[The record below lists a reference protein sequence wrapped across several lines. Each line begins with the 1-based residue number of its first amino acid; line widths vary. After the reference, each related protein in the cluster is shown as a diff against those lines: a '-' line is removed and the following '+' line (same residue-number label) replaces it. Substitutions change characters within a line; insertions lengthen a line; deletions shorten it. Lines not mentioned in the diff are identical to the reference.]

1 MTSNTSSPRV
11 VVVGGGPGGY
21 AAAFRAAD
29 AGMTVTMVDR
39 EAAPG
44 GVCLHS
50 GCIPSKTLLH
60 IASLLNEAEEAS
72 AWGIDF
78 GTPTLN
84 IDKLRA
90 WKDRVISQMT
100 SGLEMLTRTRN
111 IRFVQG
117 NASFESTN
125 ALRIESAGENTSES
139 IGFDYAVIATGSRPA
154 APPGFQVDGARVLD
168 STAALN
174 ITDIPASMLVIG
186 GGYIGLELG
195 TVYAALG
202 SRITMVEMESGLLPG
217 ADRDLLAPLQD
228 RLEHTFD
235 SILLNTRVD
244 ELKARE
250 KQVMVN
256 LTGPTVEDGTRSFD
270 KVLIAVGRQP
280 NTENLGLE
288 HAGVETN
295 QQGFIKINAQR
306 RTTTSN
312 ILAIG
317 DVAGEPM
324 LAHKAAHEAHVAVAA
339 IQGQPTI
346 YAPHA
351 VPAVVFT
358 DPEIAWCGLTES
370 EAQRTDTP
378 HTAVCFPWTA
388 SGRATTRGRNDGLTK
403 LILEPV
409 SERVLGF
416 GITGVGA
423 GELIAEGVLAVEMG
437 ARAEDLRLSIHP
449 HPTLSETL
457 MEAADVFFD
466 TSPHFIAR
474 PKR

>member
-78 GTPTLN
+78 GTPTLDL
-84 IDKLRA
+84 DKLRN

-100 SGLEMLTRTRN
+100 GGLEMLSRTRN
-111 IRFVQG
+111 VDFVQG
-117 NASFESTN
+117 NASFESATS
-125 ALRIESAGENTSES
+125 LRIESAGDSTSKS
-139 IGFDYAVIATGSRPA
+139 IGFDYAVIATGSRPT

-256 LTGPTVEDGTRSFD
+256 LTGPAVEDGTRSFD

-466 TSPHFIAR
+466 TSPHFISR

>member
-1 MTSNTSSPRV
+1 MT
-11 VVVGGGPGGY
+11 G
-21 AAAFRAAD
+21 
-29 AGMTVTMVDR
+29 
-39 EAAPG
+39 
-44 GVCLHS
+44 
-50 GCIPSKTLLH
+50 
-60 IASLLNEAEEAS
+60 
-72 AWGIDF
+72 
-78 GTPTLN
+78 
-84 IDKLRA
+84 
-90 WKDRVISQMT
+90 
-100 SGLEMLTRTRN
+100 GLEMLARTRN
-111 IRFVQG
+111 VRFIQG
-117 NASFESTN
+117 NASFESIN
-125 ALRIESAGENTSES
+125 ALRIESAKDSTSES

-154 APPGFQVDGARVLD
+154 APPDFQVDGDRVLD

-202 SRITMVEMESGLLPG
+202 SRITVVEMESGLLPG

-235 SILLNTRVD
+235 SILLNTTVD
-244 ELKARE
+244 QLKARE
-250 KQVMVN
+250 QQVTVN
-256 LTGPTVEDGTRSFD
+256 LRGPTIEDGARSFD

-280 NTENLGLE
+280 NTEGLRLE

-295 QQGFIKINAQR
+295 QRGFIEVNEQR
-306 RTTTSN
+306 QTTAPN
-312 ILAIG
+312 IYAIG

-339 IQGQPTI
+339 IRGEPTI
-346 YAPHA
+346 YDPHA

-370 EAQRTDTP
+370 EARRMDAP
-378 HTAVCFPWTA
+378 YKVARFPWTA

-409 SERVLGF
+409 TERVLGF

-423 GELIAEGVLAVEMG
+423 GELIAEGVLAIEMG
-437 ARAEDLRLSIHP
+437 ARA
-449 HPTLSETL
+449 
-457 MEAADVFFD
+457 
-466 TSPHFIAR
+466 
-474 PKR
+474 

>member
-1 MTSNTSSPRV
+1 MTGNTSSPRV

-78 GTPTLN
+78 GTPTVDLA
-84 IDKLRA
+84 KLRD

-100 SGLEMLTRTRN
+100 GGLEMLARTRN
-111 IRFVQG
+111 VRFMQG
-117 NASFESTN
+117 HASFESAN
-125 ALRIESAGENTSES
+125 SLRIELAGGSTSES

-154 APPGFQVDGARVLD
+154 APPGFQVDGDRVLD

-202 SRITMVEMESGLLPG
+202 SRITVVEMESGLLPG

-244 ELKARE
+244 QLKARE
-250 KQVMVN
+250 NQVAVH
-256 LTGPTVEDGTRSFD
+256 LTGPTIEDGTRSFD

-280 NTENLGLE
+280 NTEGLGLD

-295 QQGFIKINAQR
+295 RRGFIEINEQR
-306 RTTTSN
+306 RTTASH

-317 DVAGEPM
+317 DVAGDPM

-370 EAQRTDTP
+370 EAQRRDTP

-409 SERVLGF
+409 TERVLGF